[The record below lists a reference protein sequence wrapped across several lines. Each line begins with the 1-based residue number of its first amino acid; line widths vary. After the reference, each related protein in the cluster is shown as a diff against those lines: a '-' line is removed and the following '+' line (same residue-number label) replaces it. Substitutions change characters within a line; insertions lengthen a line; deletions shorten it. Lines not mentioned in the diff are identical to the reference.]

1 MGSQRRREEAAYE
14 QVREVYDQ
22 VPKLQCK
29 GLCHDSCTVAP
40 ASELELRKMYQETGF
55 NLITERPGQDE
66 PVPRCPALGPMNTC
80 EGYEWRP
87 WVCRIFGLVI
97 DARAEASEW
106 RKQPLQCDH
115 GCVPE
120 NDQYIPLGESYRIA
134 ADIER
139 LSRDVTG
146 VPGTPI
152 PEDFGRPPR

>member
-1 MGSQRRREEAAYE
+1 VGSQRRREEAAYE

-22 VPKLQCK
+22 VPKLRCK

-40 ASELELRKMYQETGF
+40 ASELELRKMHRETGF
-55 NLITERPGQDE
+55 DLITEPPGRGE

-87 WVCRIFGLVI
+87 WVCRIFGLVV
-97 DARAEASEW
+97 ALR
-106 RKQPLQCDH
+106 CDH

-139 LSRDVTG
+139 LSREVTG
-146 VPGTPI
+146 VPSTPI
-152 PEDFGRPPR
+152 PEDFGKPPRD